1 MAASNGWKTLQVLL
15 AQNENNVETVVEDP
29 SRATLAREV
38 SPTVCA
44 ARLNGRALLRCG
56 TSPLVIVQAPRRW
69 TLQSSV
75 SNLTLV
81 KLHAAKR

>member
-1 MAASNGWKTLQVLL
+1 MAASNGWATLQVLL
-15 AQNENNVETVVEDP
+15 AQNENNVETVDEDA
-29 SRATLAREV
+29 RAALTREV
-38 SPTVCA
+38 SSIVCA

-56 TSPLVIVQAPRRW
+56 TSPMVIVQASRRW

-75 SNLTLV
+75 SNLRLV